1 MSAVNVTIQE
11 TIEQVTVA
19 VTKTVETVT
28 IEVTAGADGATGPA
42 GADGAVGP
50 TGAVGPAGVDG
61 AVGPTGADGADG
73 SGGGGGKFVD
83 GTNPSDAVYL
93 AGKVGVG
100 VALPVARQHIQGT
113 DAAVVVQRVQGAAGQ
128 TANLAEWRNAGGL
141 LIAAITAKGQ
151 LQAYGPT
158 GSTIN
163 VAIGKNTLN
172 SLTTADSAVAIGD
185 SVLESNTT
193 GFGNVGIG
201 RLVLKNCTTGRVNV
215 GIGYTTLRALVGG
228 TGNLALGA
236 GTLNHLINGNRNV
249 GYGEAAGQLYN
260 NGTNNTDSNRCVLI
274 GGQTSILGG
283 ENEIVIGD
291 VAQGNGSNTVTLG
304 NDNIVKTVLKGKV
317 QAVSINFSGLPTSV
331 TGLETG
337 DVWNDN
343 GTLKIV

>member
-1 MSAVNVTIQE
+1 
-11 TIEQVTVA
+11 
-19 VTKTVETVT
+19 
-28 IEVTAGADGATGPA
+28 
-42 GADGAVGP
+42 
-50 TGAVGPAGVDG
+50 
-61 AVGPTGADGADG
+61 
-73 SGGGGGKFVD
+73 
-83 GTNPSDAVYL
+83 
-93 AGKVGVG
+93 
-100 VALPVARQHIQGT
+100 
-113 DAAVVVQRVQGAAGQ
+113 
-128 TANLAEWRNAGGL
+128 LAEWRNAGGL

-151 LQAYGPT
+151 LEAFGPT

-163 VAIGKNTLN
+163 VAIGQNTLN
-172 SLTTADSAVAIGD
+172 SITTADSAVAIGD

-201 RLVLKNCTTGRVNV
+201 RLVLKNCTTGRLNV
-215 GIGYTTLRALVGG
+215 GIGYTTLRAVVSGSGNLG
-228 TGNLALGA
+228 TGS
-236 GTLNHLINGNRNV
+236 GTLSLLINGNRNV
-249 GYGEAAGQLYN
+249 GYGEGAGMFYN
-260 NGTNNTDSNRCVLI
+260 NGANNTDSNRCVLI
-274 GGQTSILGG
+274 GGQTRILGG